1 MARDWLALIQFG
13 VYFPGRNGIAN
24 DSCQESDVVK
34 LHDVGLLDS
43 MHLQGS
49 IDEMV
54 EIAPSIFDDEDR
66 EDQQP
71 EP

>member
-1 MARDWLALIQFG
+1 
-13 VYFPGRNGIAN
+13 
-24 DSCQESDVVK
+24 
-34 LHDVGLLDS
+34 

-54 EIAPSIFDDEDR
+54 EMAPSIFDDEDR